1 MTILVTGAA
10 GFIGFSLAQRL
21 LRQGERVVGI
31 DNLSPYYDVAL
42 KEARLCLLKAHR
54 GFDFAPIDIADR
66 AAVEDLFARQQFDL
80 IVHLAAQ
87 AGVRYSL
94 EAPLAYVDANLVGF
108 AHILEGARTQ
118 RVRHLVFASSSS
130 VYGANRKLPFSE
142 SDYVDHPITLYGAT
156 KKANE
161 LAAHSYAHLFG
172 LPCTGLRFFTVYGP
186 WGRPDMA
193 LTKFTKAILAG
204 EPIPVYNE
212 GRLMRDFTYIDDVV
226 EAIIRVMANPPA
238 AGEREGGEGGPSAS
252 GAPYRI
258 FNVGNSRPVELIHY
272 IRTIEDCLGRT
283 AQLQLL
289 PMQPG
294 DMVAT
299 QADTSRLEKAI
310 GYRPT
315 TTVEEGIR
323 RFVDWYIGHY
333 DGNRRNAAAD
343 G

>member
-1 MTILVTGAA
+1 MILVTGAA
-10 GFIGFSLAQRL
+10 GFIGFSLAARL
-21 LRQGERVVGI
+21 LRHGEQVLGV

-42 KEARLCLLKAHR
+42 KEARLGLLKAHP
-54 GFDFAPIDIADR
+54 GFEFAPIDVADR
-66 AAVEDLFARQQFDL
+66 AAVAELFERRHFEV

-108 AHILEGARTQ
+108 SHILEGARAQ
-118 RVRHLVFASSSS
+118 RVRHFVFASSSS

-142 SDYVDHPITLYGAT
+142 SDNVDQPITLYGAT

-161 LAAHSYAHLFG
+161 LAAHSYAHLFS

-204 EPIPVYNE
+204 DPIPVYNE
-212 GRLMRDFTYIDDVV
+212 GRLLRDFTYIDDVV
-226 EAIIRVMANPPA
+226 EAIVRVMALPPEPGQSEA
-238 AGEREGGEGGPSAS
+238 EGLPAS
-252 GAPYRI
+252 GAPCRI

-272 IRTIEDCLGRT
+272 IRTIESCLGRT
-283 AQLQLL
+283 ARLQLL

-299 QADTSRLEKAI
+299 QADTSRLEQAI
-310 GYRPT
+310 GYRPM

-333 DGNRRNAAAD
+333 GDRG
-343 G
+343 

>member
-10 GFIGFSLAQRL
+10 GFIGFSLAARL
-21 LRQGERVVGI
+21 LQQGEQVVGV
-31 DNLSPYYDVAL
+31 DNLSPYYDVTL
-42 KEARLCLLKAHR
+42 KEARLCSLKAYP

-66 AAVEDLFARQQFDL
+66 AAVAELFTGQRFDE

-118 RVRHLVFASSSS
+118 RVRHFVFASSSA

-142 SDYVDHPITLYGAT
+142 SDNVDQPITLYGAT

-172 LPCTGLRFFTVYGP
+172 LACTGLRFFTVYGP

-204 EPIPVYNE
+204 DPIPVYNE
-212 GRLMRDFTYIDDVV
+212 GRLQRDFTYIDDVV
-226 EAIIRVMANPPA
+226 EAIVRLIAMPPEVGVGEA
-238 AGEREGGEGGPSAS
+238 DGASAG

-272 IRTIEDCLGRT
+272 IKTIEACLGRT
-283 AQLQLL
+283 ARLQLL

-299 QADTSRLEKAI
+299 QADTSRLQQAI

-323 RFVDWYIGHY
+323 RFVDWYLGYYRHG
-333 DGNRRNAAAD
+333 DRDVAAAD
-343 G
+343 N

>member
-1 MTILVTGAA
+1 MKVLVTGAA
-10 GFIGFSLAQRL
+10 GFIGMHSARRL
-21 LRQGERVVGI
+21 LERGDEVVGI
-31 DNLSPYYDVAL
+31 DNLSPYYSVAL
-42 KEARLCLLKAHR
+42 KRARLERLHHR
-54 GFDFAPIDIADR
+54 AFRFHEMDIVDG
-66 AAVEDLFARQQFDL
+66 AALQGLFAKEQFDAVL
-80 IVHLAAQ
+80 HLAAQ

-108 AHILEGARTQ
+108 CHILEGARAQ
-118 RVRHLVFASSSS
+118 RVRHFVFASSSS

-142 SDYVDHPITLYGAT
+142 SDNVDQPITLYGAT

-193 LTKFTKAILAG
+193 LTKFTRAILAG

-212 GRLMRDFTYIDDVV
+212 GRLLRDFTYIDDVV
-226 EAIIRVMANPPA
+226 EAIVRVMAIAPE
-238 AGEREGGEGGPSAS
+238 AGEGEAAALPAS
-252 GAPYRI
+252 SAPYRI

-272 IRTIEDCLGRT
+272 IRTIEACLGRT
-283 AQLQLL
+283 ARLRLL

-315 TTVEEGIR
+315 TTVEQGIR
-323 RFVDWYIGHY
+323 RFVDWYIAHY
-333 DGNRRNAAAD
+333 GDPH
-343 G
+343 

>member
-21 LRQGERVVGI
+21 LRQGEQVVGI
-31 DNLSPYYDVAL
+31 DNLTPYYDVAL
-42 KEARLCLLKAHR
+42 KEARLRLLKAYPE
-54 GFDFAPIDIADR
+54 FEFLPIDIADR
-66 AAVEDLFARQQFDL
+66 AAVADLFARQRFDI

-108 AHILEGARTQ
+108 AHVLEGARAQ
-118 RVRHLVFASSSS
+118 QVRHLVFASSSS

-142 SDYVDHPITLYGAT
+142 SDNVDQPITLYGAT

-204 EPIPVYNE
+204 DPIPVYNE
-212 GRLMRDFTYIDDVV
+212 GRLLRDFTYIDDVV
-226 EAIIRVMANPPA
+226 EAMVRLMAVPPE
-238 AGEREGGEGGPSAS
+238 AGTG
-252 GAPYRI
+252 
-258 FNVGNSRPVELIHY
+258 
-272 IRTIEDCLGRT
+272 
-283 AQLQLL
+283 
-289 PMQPG
+289 
-294 DMVAT
+294 
-299 QADTSRLEKAI
+299 
-310 GYRPT
+310 
-315 TTVEEGIR
+315 
-323 RFVDWYIGHY
+323 
-333 DGNRRNAAAD
+333 
-343 G
+343 